1 MYQQKILFGAP
12 GTGKSYKVHHEI
24 AGSLDVS
31 EENKF
36 QTIFHPETRYGDFVG
51 KLLPYNENGNITY
64 RYFKGPFLKALA
76 KAYKNLL
83 DEVEKPNVL
92 LIIDEINRGNSAAI
106 FGNIFQLLDR
116 DANGWSSYTIEI
128 SELEWEEFIKE
139 IGFKKVEIKEENNI
153 KITWKY
159 KKNNGEEINL
169 DRFIQ
174 EIQEI
179 NDKIKSTNDNSQ
191 QSQDNNK
198 NEESEND
205 NQNNSNTTE
214 EFKINSWKLPP
225 NFSIVATMNTSDESI
240 YYMDSAFKRR
250 WDWEYVPVDGKVNI
264 YQGSLSD
271 KNEWNKLRKAINE
284 FIRENAKYVRRI
296 EDKLIGEYFIK
307 EPYKCEKLKNKLLF
321 YLWDSVFSRD
331 KKPLEDLLNENKK
344 EEDKIKLTTF
354 GDFAN
359 HLCEFIENVTK
370 QYGDGKNI
378 ISNCCNKNPSDNN
391 QQN

>member
-159 KKNNGEEINL
+159 KKNNDEEINL
-169 DRFIQ
+169 DSFI
-174 EIQEI
+174 EKI
-179 NDKIKSTNDNSQ
+179 NKKIIEKIK
-191 QSQDNNK
+191 NNK
-198 NEESEND
+198 ESENN
-205 NQNNSNTTE
+205 NQNNFDTTE
-214 EFKINSWKLPP
+214 KFKINSWKLPP

-331 KKPLEDLLNENKK
+331 KKPLEDLLNENQK
-344 EEDKIKLTTF
+344 EEDKIKLITF

-359 HLCEFIENVTK
+359 HLCEFIKNVTK
-370 QYGDGKNI
+370 QYGDENEEYQCLCSKINQ
-378 ISNCCNKNPSDNN
+378 SN
-391 QQN
+391 QQNNTEVNPEE